1 LGDVGGDGVGVT
13 SGSVIAMFESGALGT
28 TFSPSYVGGT
38 ATLLASASL
47 TTLSNTSGASTG
59 IASLGYLD
67 FSSTAQI
74 ALILFPS
81 SSQVGDKPASIYN
94 GAIPYGTVAKQY
106 SFYAKDIAIEGVTS
120 AKEYYF
126 DIKDAHLGNTNW
138 GMIFQTGQNN
148 NNTRYFF
155 MPSSGS
161 AP

>member
-1 LGDVGGDGVGVT
+1 
-13 SGSVIAMFESGALGT
+13 MFESGALGT

-47 TTLSNTSGASTG
+47 TTLSNTSGAGTG

-81 SSQVGDKPASIYN
+81 SSQVGDKPASMYN
-94 GAIPYGTVAKQY
+94 GGIPYGYGSNKQY
-106 SFYAKDIAIEGVTS
+106 SFYAKDIAIEGVTN

-148 NNTRYFF
+148 NNTRYFL